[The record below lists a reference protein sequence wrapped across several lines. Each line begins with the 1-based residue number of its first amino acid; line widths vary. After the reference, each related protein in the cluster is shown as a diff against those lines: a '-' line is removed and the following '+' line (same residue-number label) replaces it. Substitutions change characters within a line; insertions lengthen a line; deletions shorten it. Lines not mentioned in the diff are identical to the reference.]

1 MALLNKLLYIIPLL
15 FLCHIAKGQSGYS
28 ISGKSIYELKS
39 PIAAPIKLPTKSLAF
54 LPKNSFAQQQDLP
67 PLKQQLLAPYSVKD
81 LAFFCRLEV
90 KLEKKIGLPFK
101 FRLGEVQYTERMEG
115 KY

>member
-1 MALLNKLLYIIPLL
+1 MNYKSLIAVC
-15 FLCHIAKGQSGYS
+15 FLCLTHFVGMGQSNYS
-28 ISGKSIYELKS
+28 ISGKSIKELKEMS
-39 PIAAPIKLPTKSLAF
+39 TPILKFTPGSITFSGFVLQSGKTKLPDLS
-54 LPKNSFAQQQDLP
+54 QQI
-67 PLKQQLLAPYSVKD
+67 LAPYSIED

-90 KLEKKIGLPFK
+90 KLEQKIGLPFK

>member
-1 MALLNKLLYIIPLL
+1 M
-15 FLCHIAKGQSGYS
+15 GQSHYS
-28 ISGKSIYELKS
+28 ISGKSIQELKS
-39 PIAAPIKLPTKSLAF
+39 PITASLKISSKKF
-54 LPKNSFAQQQDLP
+54 VFPSITPVSELQEFPS
-67 PLKQQLLAPYSVKD
+67 LKQKLLAPYSVKD

>member
-1 MALLNKLLYIIPLL
+1 MHHKLIFIIPLL
-15 FLCHIAKGQSGYS
+15 LLSQLAIGQSDYS
-28 ISGKSIYELKS
+28 ISGKSIHELKK
-39 PIAAPIKLPTKSLAF
+39 PILA
-54 LPKNSFAQQQDLP
+54 LPKISMNTMTFSQKKPLSTSQDIP
-67 PLKQQLLAPYSVKD
+67 SLKQQLLKPYSVKD

-101 FRLGEVQYTERMEG
+101 FRLGEVQYTEKMEG